1 MSDISLVVDYINTQL
16 TNSTGL
22 FKGKPFQKGLF
33 NGLCKQIDRENGDAI
48 EKQIIKFDDAKG
60 INSTGIYLDDKYP
73 FQIYHRVKSMSIN
86 DESVSD
92 FYGDDGEQKIVTFE
106 VALIGFVDKFNVQ
119 INMEEVVTG
128 LAVNLPNEIKPSSI
142 TSSQFSKCEI
152 KSTDV
157 VIDTNDVFSQEY
169 GEDKSVPQNFYIFEY
184 VYEVS
189 LNYNKN
195 CYTLC

>member
-1 MSDISLVVDYINTQL
+1 M
-16 TNSTGL
+16 
-22 FKGKPFQKGLF
+22 
-33 NGLCKQIDRENGDAI
+33 
-48 EKQIIKFDDAKG
+48 
-60 INSTGIYLDDKYP
+60 
-73 FQIYHRVKSMSIN
+73 
-86 DESVSD
+86 
-92 FYGDDGEQKIVTFE
+92 
-106 VALIGFVDKFNVQ
+106 ALIGFVDKFNVQ